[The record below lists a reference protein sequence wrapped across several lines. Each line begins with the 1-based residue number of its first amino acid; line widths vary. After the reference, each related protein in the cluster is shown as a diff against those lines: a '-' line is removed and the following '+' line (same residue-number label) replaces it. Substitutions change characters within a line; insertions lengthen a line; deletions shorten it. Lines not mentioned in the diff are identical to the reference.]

1 MTDRVY
7 PSTKPA
13 TNGTAATNP
22 SFPATNGT
30 AATNPSFPATKA
42 QIYGAT
48 RPTYRPQPNRKRS
61 RSCCC
66 ACVLWTTAVIFIL
79 IVLAVI
85 AGAII
90 YVLYRPHRPSF
101 DVSGLS
107 ISSLNL
113 TSASHLTTNIN
124 LNITARNPN
133 KKLVYTYNPI
143 TISVTTERDDIVVG
157 SGSLPS
163 FVHGTKNTT
172 FLRAAITSS
181 GVQLDDVSA
190 GKLKADLKSKNGVAL
205 KLELETKVKVKMGG
219 LKTPKVRIRVT
230 CQGIKAT
237 VPSGKKATAASV
249 SNAKCKVDLRIKIWK
264 WTF

>member
-1 MTDRVY
+1 MTDRVH

-13 TNGTAATNP
+13 TNGTT
-22 SFPATNGT
+22 
-30 AATNPSFPATKA
+30 ATNPSFPATKA
-42 QIYGAT
+42 QLY
-48 RPTYRPQPNRKRS
+48 
-61 RSCCC
+61 
-66 ACVLWTTAVIFIL
+66 VVIFTL
-79 IVLAVI
+79 IVLAAI

-90 YVLYRPHRPSF
+90 YVLYRPHRPTF
-101 DVSGLS
+101 VVSGLK

-113 TSASHLTTNIN
+113 TSTSHLTTNID
-124 LNITARNPN
+124 LNITTRNPN

-143 TISVTTERDDIVVG
+143 TISVTTEKDGILAG
-157 SGSLPS
+157 SGLLPS

-172 FLRAAITSS
+172 FLRAAIISS
-181 GVQLDDVSA
+181 GLQLDDKS
-190 GKLKADLKSKNGVAL
+190 GSKLTSDLKSKDGVAL

-219 LKTPKVRIRVT
+219 LKTPKARIRVS

-237 VPSGKKATAASV
+237 VPSGKQATKASV

>member
-13 TNGTAATNP
+13 TNDTT
-22 SFPATNGT
+22 
-30 AATNPSFPATKA
+30 ATKA
-42 QIYGAT
+42 QLYGAT
-48 RPTYRPQPNRKRS
+48 RPVYRPQHNRKRS
-61 RSCCC
+61 RGCFCS
-66 ACVLWTTAVIFIL
+66 CVLWTAVVIFTL
-79 IVLAVI
+79 IVLAAI

-90 YVLYRPHRPSF
+90 YVLYRPHRPTF
-101 DVSGLS
+101 VVSGLK

-113 TSASHLTTNIN
+113 TSTSHLTTNID
-124 LNITARNPN
+124 LNITTRNPN

-143 TISVTTERDDIVVG
+143 TISVTTEKDDILVG
-157 SGSLPS
+157 SGLLPS

-181 GVQLDDVSA
+181 GLQLDDKS
-190 GKLKADLKSKNGVAL
+190 GSKLTSDLKSKDGVAL
-205 KLELETKVKVKMGG
+205 KIELETKVKVKMGG
-219 LKTPKVRIRVT
+219 LKPPKARIRVS

-237 VPSGKKATAASV
+237 VPSGKQATKASV
-249 SNAKCKVDLRIKIWK
+249 SNAKCKVDLRTKIWK

>member
-1 MTDRVY
+1 MADRVH
-7 PSTKPA
+7 PSTKP
-13 TNGTAATNP
+13 T
-22 SFPATNGT
+22 TNGT

-42 QIYGAT
+42 QLYGAT
-48 RPTYRPQPNRKRS
+48 RPTYRPQANRKRS
-61 RSCCC
+61 RGCCC
-66 ACVLWTTAVIFIL
+66 ACVLWTTVVIFIL
-79 IVLAVI
+79 VVLAAI

-101 DVSGLS
+101 DVSGPQKSLLSTSPQPPISPPTS
-107 ISSLNL
+107 IS
-113 TSASHLTTNIN
+113 TS
-124 LNITARNPN
+124 P
-133 KKLVYTYNPI
+133 
-143 TISVTTERDDIVVG
+143 G
-157 SGSLPS
+157 FFPS

-219 LKTPKVRIRVT
+219 IKTPKARIRVT

-237 VPSGKKATAASV
+237 VPSGNKTTTASV
-249 SNAKCKVDLRIKIWK
+249 SNAKCKADLRIKIWK

>member
-1 MTDRVY
+1 MADRVH
-7 PSTKPA
+7 PSTKP
-13 TNGTAATNP
+13 T
-22 SFPATNGT
+22 TNGT

-42 QIYGAT
+42 QLYGAT
-48 RPTYRPQPNRKRS
+48 RPTYRPQANRKRS
-61 RSCCC
+61 RGCCC
-66 ACVLWTTAVIFIL
+66 AYVLWTTVVIFIL
-79 IVLAVI
+79 VVLAAI

-101 DVSGLS
+101 DVSGLK

-113 TSASHLTTNIN
+113 TSTSHLTTNIN

-133 KKLVYTYNPI
+133 RKLVYTYNPI
-143 TISVTTERDDIVVG
+143 TITVTTEKDGIVVG
-157 SGSLPS
+157 SGLLPS

-190 GKLKADLKSKNGVAL
+190 GKLKADLKSRNGVAL

-219 LKTPKVRIRVT
+219 IKTPKARIRVT
-230 CQGIKAT
+230 CQGIKAA
-237 VPSGKKATAASV
+237 VPSGNKTTTASL

>member
-13 TNGTAATNP
+13 TNGA
-22 SFPATNGT
+22 

-42 QIYGAT
+42 QLYGAS
-48 RPTYRPQPNRKRS
+48 RPAYRPQPNRKRS

-66 ACVLWTTAVIFIL
+66 ACFLWTTVVIFTL
-79 IVLAVI
+79 IVLVAI

-90 YVLYRPHRPSF
+90 YVLYRPHRPTF
-101 DVSGLS
+101 DVSGFK

-113 TSASHLTTNIN
+113 TSNSHLTTNIN
-124 LNITARNPN
+124 LNITTRNPN

-143 TISVTTERDDIVVG
+143 TISVTTEKDDIAVG
-157 SGSLPS
+157 SGFFPS

-181 GVQLDDVSA
+181 GVQLDDASA
-190 GKLKADLKSKNGVAL
+190 GKLKSDLKSKNGVAL

-219 LKTPKVRIRVT
+219 LKTPKARIRVT
-230 CQGIKAT
+230 CRGIKAT
-237 VPSGKKATAASV
+237 VPSGKQATKASV
-249 SNAKCKVDLRIKIWK
+249 SDAKCKVDLRIKIWK
-264 WTF
+264 WNF

>member
-1 MTDRVY
+1 MTDRVH

-13 TNGTAATNP
+13 TNGTT
-22 SFPATNGT
+22 
-30 AATNPSFPATKA
+30 ATNPSFPATKA
-42 QIYGAT
+42 QLYGAT
-48 RPTYRPQPNRKRS
+48 RPVYRPQLNRKRS
-61 RSCCC
+61 RGCFCS
-66 ACVLWTTAVIFIL
+66 CVLWTAVVIFTL
-79 IVLAVI
+79 IVLAAI

-90 YVLYRPHRPSF
+90 YVLYRPHRPTF
-101 DVSGLS
+101 VVSGLK

-113 TSASHLTTNIN
+113 TSTSHLTTNID
-124 LNITARNPN
+124 LNITTRNPN

-143 TISVTTERDDIVVG
+143 TISVTTEKDGILVG
-157 SGSLPS
+157 SGLLPS

-181 GVQLDDVSA
+181 GLQLDDKS
-190 GKLKADLKSKNGVAL
+190 GSKLTSDLKSKDGVAL
-205 KLELETKVKVKMGG
+205 KVELETKVKVKMGG
-219 LKTPKVRIRVT
+219 LKTPKARIRVS

-237 VPSGKKATAASV
+237 VPSGKQATKASV